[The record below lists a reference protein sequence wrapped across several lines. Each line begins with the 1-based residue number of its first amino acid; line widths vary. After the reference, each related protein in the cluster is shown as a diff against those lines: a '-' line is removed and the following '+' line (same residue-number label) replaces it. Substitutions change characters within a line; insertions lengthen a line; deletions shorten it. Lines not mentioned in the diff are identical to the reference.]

1 MAKKKSETAVKEY
14 EVLIQCGNGQN
25 EFAVGAKVTVE
36 DFPQA
41 AIDNWL
47 RIEPPVLKEVD

>member
-1 MAKKKSETAVKEY
+1 MAKKKAETAVKEY